1 MPVGGVWQFCKEENR
16 LNVYPENEER
26 TELADSEEAEFSA
39 HKGYDAFKR
48 VLDVV
53 LSILALMVLLLPILI
68 IALAVFID
76 DPHGSPFYVSTRCGK
91 NGKEFRFYKLRSM
104 CVGAEDQL
112 VGLLENNE
120 ADGPVFKIKG
130 DPRITRVGRFIRKCS
145 IDELPQLLNI
155 IKGDMSIVGPRPPI
169 PREVELYTPEQMKRL
184 AIRPG
189 LTCYWQVQPHRN
201 DIPFDE
207 WVQMDLKYIRERSL
221 LVDAKIIL
229 RTVKTVLMG
238 EGQ

>member
-1 MPVGGVWQFCKEENR
+1 M
-16 LNVYPENEER
+16 NVYSGNEER
-26 TELADSEEAEFSA
+26 AEFEVPNGVSLA
-39 HKGYDAFKR
+39 VHKRYDVLKR
-48 VLDVV
+48 VLDVLLSTLALVV
-53 LSILALMVLLLPILI
+53 LSPLILVMALI
-68 IALAVFID
+68 IFID

-91 NGKEFRFYKLRSM
+91 DGKVFRFYKLRSM

-169 PREVELYTPEQMKRL
+169 PREMELYTPEQMKRL
-184 AIRPG
+184 SIRPG

-201 DIPFDE
+201 DISFDE
-207 WVQMDLKYIRERSL
+207 WVRMDLKYIQERSL

-229 RTVKTVLMG
+229 QTVRAVIMG

>member
-1 MPVGGVWQFCKEENR
+1 M
-16 LNVYPENEER
+16 NVYSGNEER
-26 TELADSEEAEFSA
+26 AEFEVPNGGSLTV
-39 HKGYDAFKR
+39 HKRYDVLKR
-48 VLDVV
+48 VLDVLLSTLALVV
-53 LSILALMVLLLPILI
+53 LSPLILVMALI
-68 IALAVFID
+68 IFID

-91 NGKEFRFYKLRSM
+91 DGKVFRFYKLRSM

-169 PREVELYTPEQMKRL
+169 PREMELYTPEQMKRL
-184 AIRPG
+184 SIRPG

-201 DIPFDE
+201 DISFDE
-207 WVQMDLKYIRERSL
+207 WVRMDLKYIQERSL

-229 RTVKTVLMG
+229 QTVRAVIMG

>member
-1 MPVGGVWQFCKEENR
+1 M
-16 LNVYPENEER
+16 NVYSGNEER
-26 TELADSEEAEFSA
+26 AEFEVPNGGSLA
-39 HKGYDAFKR
+39 VHKRYDVLKR
-48 VLDVV
+48 VLDVLLSTLALVV
-53 LSILALMVLLLPILI
+53 LSPLILVMALI
-68 IALAVFID
+68 IFID

-91 NGKEFRFYKLRSM
+91 DGKVFRFYKLRSM

-169 PREVELYTPEQMKRL
+169 PREMELYTPEQMKRL
-184 AIRPG
+184 SIRPG

-201 DIPFDE
+201 DISFDE
-207 WVQMDLKYIRERSL
+207 WVRMDLKYIQERSL

-229 RTVKTVLMG
+229 QTVRAVIMG